1 MNKLRAMEYFVRVAE
16 TGSFAAAARQLD
28 VSPPAVTKLIAALER
43 ELGVLLLRRDSRHVS
58 LTPDGEQYF
67 PVCASALAEVRAA
80 EANLSVNRTRASG
93 KLTVGMAKIVGQ
105 DCVAPV
111 LSKFLARHPGL
122 TLDLRVVNNPTEPL
136 AALVDVVVFAGW
148 LDDTDM
154 VAKCIA
160 QTRRVTCASPAY
172 WENHGRPIDPDELR
186 GHDCLAFRS
195 PWGVVLDLWKY
206 QRGEE
211 VRTVALEPR
220 IVSDDRDWTIA
231 AAVRGMGIVNVA
243 DLTARSYFEQGLLE
257 PVLEDWEC
265 LEAPP
270 IHVLYRR
277 GLRRSARVR
286 AFVEFVTEL
295 FGDLEMSRPGVR
307 QTKLPAVPM
316 PPWHHSKWVG
326 PLTRRA
332 RGPSGSAVRVVSRR
346 S

>member
-1 MNKLRAMEYFVRVAE
+1 MNKLRAMEYFVRVVE
-16 TGSFAAAARQLD
+16 SGTFAAAARELD

-43 ELGVLLLRRDSRHVS
+43 ELGAPLLRRDSRHVS

-67 PVCASALAEVRAA
+67 PVCASALADLRAA
-80 EANLSVNRTRASG
+80 EANLSASRTRASG
-93 KLTVGMAKIVGQ
+93 KLTVGIAKIVGEN
-105 DCVAPV
+105 CVAPV
-111 LSKFLARHPGL
+111 LSEFLARHPGL
-122 TLDLRVVNNPTEPL
+122 TLDLRVVNKPSEPL
-136 AALVDVVVFAGW
+136 AARVDVVVFVGW
-148 LDDTDM
+148 LEDVDM
-154 VAKCIA
+154 VAKRIA

-172 WENHGRPIDPDELR
+172 WEAHARPRDPDELR

-211 VRTVALEPR
+211 VRSVALEPR

-265 LEAPP
+265 LEAPA
-270 IHVLYRR
+270 IYVLYRR
-277 GLRRSARVR
+277 GSRPSARVR

-295 FGDLEMSRPGVR
+295 FRDLEMSRPGGR
-307 QTKLPAVPM
+307 QTKLPAVPV
-316 PPWHHSKWVG
+316 PPWFHSKWVG

-332 RGPSGSAVRVVSRR
+332 RTPSGPAARVVSRR
-346 S
+346 G